1 MGHDSA
7 MANIQDAI
15 LLKVVGE
22 ICNMLANVIL
32 LAPDDQRIALA
43 DFALTQVATIYDRL
57 RGNEPT
63 EH

>member
-1 MGHDSA
+1 
-7 MANIQDAI
+7 MADVQDAI
-15 LLKVVGE
+15 LFKVVGE

-32 LAPDDQRIALA
+32 LAPDDQRLALA

-57 RGNEPT
+57 HGNEPT

>member
-1 MGHDSA
+1 
-7 MANIQDAI
+7 MANVQDAI
-15 LLKVVGE
+15 LLNVVGE

>member
-1 MGHDSA
+1 
-7 MANIQDAI
+7 MANAQDAI
-15 LLKVVGE
+15 LFKVLGE

-43 DFALTQVATIYDRL
+43 DFVLTQVAIIYDRL

>member
-1 MGHDSA
+1 
-7 MANIQDAI
+7 MANEQDAI

-32 LAPDDQRIALA
+32 LAPDDERIALA
-43 DFALTQVATIYDRL
+43 DFALTQVAIIYDRL

-63 EH
+63 EL

>member
-1 MGHDSA
+1 
-7 MANIQDAI
+7 MANVQDAI
-15 LLKVVGE
+15 LFKIVGE
-22 ICNMLANVIL
+22 ICDMLAKVIL

-57 RGNEPT
+57 RGNELT